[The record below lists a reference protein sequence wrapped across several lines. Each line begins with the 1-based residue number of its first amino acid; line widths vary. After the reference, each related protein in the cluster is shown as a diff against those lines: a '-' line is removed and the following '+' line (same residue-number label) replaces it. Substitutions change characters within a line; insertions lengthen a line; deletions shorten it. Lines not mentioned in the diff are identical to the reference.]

1 MAIKRAELGKDK
13 NTIILEL
20 DFLPPD
26 KAEMS
31 ASGKSKVAATT
42 SGFDWNAF
50 KGLGISANVIYSNRK

>member
-1 MAIKRAELGKDK
+1 MAIIKAELTQDK
-13 NTIILEL
+13 KAIVITM

-50 KGLGISANVIYSNRK
+50 KGLGISANVIYSNKK